1 MAKGR
6 HGARAAHRRWPLIVG
21 LVFGVLVLAL
31 GGAAYAAYRHE
42 QANASRILPGTKV
55 ADVDVSGMTRAEAM
69 AAVRTGAE
77 EDLDREI
84 VVFVKGKRFT
94 TTPRQL
100 GRRAWVGRAVDEA
113 MKASERVGWVERAWR
128 RFRDDPFDI
137 DVELPFSGDG
147 RVEQFVRRAA
157 NQVFVRP
164 RNASIGI
171 GQDGGLVFHEARPGS
186 ALDAGRAE
194 RRLSKA
200 LTEGSSIVRFSV
212 HPVTAKINARTMGP
226 TIVVHVDTN
235 RLELYEGFDVSRS
248 WDVATAKPG
257 WITPTGEWSL
267 YQKRENPTWYNPAL
281 DSWGAGMPAVVPGG
295 PGNPMGTRALYIT
308 APGLIRIHGTTSP
321 DSIGRYASHG
331 CIRMHNED
339 VEALYD
345 LVPVGTK
352 VIIVGSR
359 PSWASEGDVPETPDG
374 SDTVA

>member
-6 HGARAAHRRWPLIVG
+6 HESRAARRRWPLIVG
-21 LVFGVLVLAL
+21 LVSGLLVLAL
-31 GGAAYAAYRHE
+31 GGVAYAAFRHE
-42 QANASRILPGTKV
+42 QANASRILPGTTV
-55 ADVDVSGMTRAEAM
+55 ADVDVSGMTRAQAM
-69 AAVRTGAE
+69 AAVRARAN

-94 TTPRQL
+94 TTPRRL
-100 GRRAWVGRAVDEA
+100 GRRASVGRAVDEA
-113 MKASERVGWVERAWR
+113 MKASESVGWVERAWR
-128 RFRDDPFDI
+128 RFRDDPLDV
-137 DVELPFSGDG
+137 DVELTLRGD
-147 RVEQFVRRAA
+147 RNVERFVRRTARK
-157 NQVFVRP
+157 VLVHP
-164 RNASIGI
+164 RNASIGM
-171 GQDGGLVFHEARPGS
+171 GEDRGLAFRQAKAGS

-194 RRLSKA
+194 RLLSRA
-200 LTEGSSIVRFSV
+200 LADGSSIVRFSM
-212 HPVTAKINARTMGP
+212 HPVTAKVNVRTMGR

-235 RLELYEGFDVSRS
+235 RLDLYEGFEVTHS

-267 YQKRENPTWYNPAL
+267 YQKREDPTWYNPAL
-281 DSWGAGMPAVVPGG
+281 DSWGAGLPAVVPGG

-331 CIRMHNED
+331 CIRMHNEE

-352 VIIVGSR
+352 VIIVGYR
-359 PSWASEGDVPETPDG
+359 PSWASEWDVPNTPDG